1 MGKLNNLQLPD
12 ETTTGQSRVAKTTN
26 EEKLGNG
33 LLPGADADIMDFITV
48 RKSSKREAVSVYF
61 DEDVPYAKSFGFV
74 KVGDPVVFNSSSN
87 YISIGLNQGSFK
99 AKYGVKAGLDWK
111 VTITKK

>member
-61 DEDVPYAKSFGFV
+61 DEDVMDKLKTISEQTNVAISKMIEQSIEGLTKNIEADQNLV
-74 KVGDPVVFNSSSN
+74 KQYN
-87 YISIGLNQGSFK
+87 
-99 AKYGVKAGLDWK
+99 
-111 VTITKK
+111 KKKKK

>member
-33 LLPGADADIMDFITV
+33 LLPGADADIMAYNAT
-48 RKSSKREAVSVYF
+48 
-61 DEDVPYAKSFGFV
+61 
-74 KVGDPVVFNSSSN
+74 
-87 YISIGLNQGSFK
+87 SIVNNLR
-99 AKYGVKAGLDWK
+99 
-111 VTITKK
+111 I